1 MSTCKSNWCSMLVS
15 VCSTLNILIKLK
27 QSVNPHLWVNWTKP
41 QPLPTGILT
50 YTNSPNCPNTAFN
63 SSSVTLGS
71 KPPTNICTSQIH
83 NSYSPTLHLC
93 LILDTGILPP
103 PSGPISIWTTR
114 DCDIQVNIP
123 KFFKTISF
131 ARIGLTEIIIS
142 QRHLLLYYSGCCHSQ
157 MIVEVL
163 PHHKLG

>member
-1 MSTCKSNWCSMLVS
+1 
-15 VCSTLNILIKLK
+15 
-27 QSVNPHLWVNWTKP
+27 
-41 QPLPTGILT
+41 
-50 YTNSPNCPNTAFN
+50 
-63 SSSVTLGS
+63 
-71 KPPTNICTSQIH
+71 
-83 NSYSPTLHLC
+83 LC